1 MSKLPT
7 TMTAIEIDGFGGPE
21 VLKPTTRPV
30 PLPSTG
36 EVLIE
41 VAAAGVNR
49 PDIHQR
55 EGNYAPPPGASDIP
69 GLEIAGKV
77 VAVGL
82 GVHHYKVGQEVC
94 ALVAGG
100 GYAAYCAAP
109 EPQVLPVP
117 KGLSLIEAAALPET
131 LFTVWTNL
139 FERGALKA
147 GETMLVHGGSSGIG
161 TTAIQLAKAFGARI
175 FTTAGSRE
183 KCQACEKL
191 GADVAIEYKR
201 EDFAEVIRG
210 KTAGRGVDVIL
221 DMVGGDY
228 FQRNINSLAMDGRL
242 VSIAYL
248 RGARVEVNFLPVMR
262 NRLTITGSTLRPRT
276 VQEKG
281 AIAAAL
287 RAKVWPLIE
296 KGAVKPLIER
306 TFPLA
311 EAAAAHRLLESS
323 SHVGKIVLT
332 V

>member
-109 EPQVLPVP
+109 EPQVLPGP
-117 KGLSLIEAAALPET
+117 KGRRPAGGRRLPKTSLP
-131 LFTVWTNL
+131 
-139 FERGALKA
+139 
-147 GETMLVHGGSSGIG
+147 GG
-161 TTAIQLAKAFGARI
+161 
-175 FTTAGSRE
+175 
-183 KCQACEKL
+183 
-191 GADVAIEYKR
+191 
-201 EDFAEVIRG
+201 
-210 KTAGRGVDVIL
+210 
-221 DMVGGDY
+221 
-228 FQRNINSLAMDGRL
+228 
-242 VSIAYL
+242 
-248 RGARVEVNFLPVMR
+248 
-262 NRLTITGSTLRPRT
+262 
-276 VQEKG
+276 
-281 AIAAAL
+281 
-287 RAKVWPLIE
+287 
-296 KGAVKPLIER
+296 
-306 TFPLA
+306 
-311 EAAAAHRLLESS
+311 
-323 SHVGKIVLT
+323 
-332 V
+332 

>member
-7 TMTAIEIDGFGGPE
+7 MMTAIEIDGFGGPE

-55 EGNYAPPPGASDIP
+55 QGNYAPPPGASDIP
-69 GLEIAGKV
+69 GLEVAGKI

-82 GVHHYKVGQEVC
+82 GVHHHKVGQEVC

-100 GYAAYCAAP
+100 GYAAYCVAP

-117 KGLSLIEAAALPET
+117 KGLSLIEAAAVPET
-131 LFTVWTNL
+131 FFTVWTNL
-139 FERGALKA
+139 FERGGLKA
-147 GETMLVHGGSSGIG
+147 GEIVLVHGGSSGIG

-201 EDFAEVIRG
+201 EDFAEVIKG

-221 DMVGGDY
+221 DMIGGDY

-248 RGARVEVNFLPVMR
+248 RGARVEVNFMPVMR
-262 NRLTITGSTLRPRT
+262 NRLTITGSTLRPRS
-276 VQEKG
+276 VEQKG

-296 KGAVKPLIER
+296 KGTVKPLIER

-323 SHVGKIVLT
+323 SHVGKVVLT

>member
-7 TMTAIEIDGFGGPE
+7 TMTAIEIDGFGGPD

-30 PLPSTG
+30 PLPGTG

-55 EGNYAPPPGASDIP
+55 QGNYAPPPGASDIP
-69 GLEIAGKV
+69 GLEVAGKI
-77 VAVGL
+77 VAIGL

-100 GYAAYCAAP
+100 GYAAYCVAP

-117 KGLSLIEAAALPET
+117 KGLSLIEAAAIPET
-131 LFTVWTNL
+131 FFTVWTNL
-139 FERGALKA
+139 FERGGLKA
-147 GETMLVHGGSSGIG
+147 GEITLIHGGSSGIG
-161 TTAIQLAKAFGARI
+161 TTAIQLAKAFGARV

-191 GADVAIEYKR
+191 GADITIEYKR
-201 EDFAEVIRG
+201 EDFAEVIKG

-242 VSIAYL
+242 VSISFL
-248 RGARVEVNFLPVMR
+248 RGAQVEINFMPVMR
-262 NRLTITGSTLRPRT
+262 NRLTLTGSTLRPRS

-287 RAKVWPLIE
+287 HAKVWPLIE
-296 KGAVKPLIER
+296 KGTVKPLIER
-306 TFPLA
+306 TFPLT